1 MFLSDNFKLEY
12 EKWFTITFW
21 VIKINIKLDDVIDSL
36 AVIEKTQ
43 FLRVVFN
50 FPFKKSNFVSHRVR
64 KE

>member
-1 MFLSDNFKLEY
+1 MMY
-12 EKWFTITFW
+12 
-21 VIKINIKLDDVIDSL
+21 DVIDSL